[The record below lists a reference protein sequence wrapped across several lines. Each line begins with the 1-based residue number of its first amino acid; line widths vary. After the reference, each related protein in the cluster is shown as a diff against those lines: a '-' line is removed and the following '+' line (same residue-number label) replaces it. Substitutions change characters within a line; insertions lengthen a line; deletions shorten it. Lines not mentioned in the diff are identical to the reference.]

1 MFRNKYYHKMVFT
14 ALAVLAVG
22 VAASLYIGKGQLWI
36 MTLAGLADIVIFS
49 YYTGLRYRELARL
62 AREVHSFQRG
72 SSRIDLESYSEGELS
87 YLSSEIGKMAVK
99 LTEQAELLEQD
110 KNYLADA
117 ISDIS
122 HQLKTPL
129 TSMSMM
135 ADFLRSP
142 NLTEAKREE
151 FTGNIRTQLA
161 RIEWLV
167 SALLKM
173 ARLDAG
179 AVLLKSRPVNVRELV
194 DKASAHLL
202 IPMELKN
209 QRLVVECDP
218 QLSFMG
224 DMEWMSEAL
233 ANILKNC
240 MEHMDAGKTLRVAA
254 QKNPLYVRLDIIDE
268 GCGIDREDL
277 PHIFERFY
285 KGKNASSDSVGIGL
299 AMAAQIIHQLG
310 GDIRVESA
318 PGAGTHF
325 EIKMYPQH

>member
-1 MFRNKYYHKMVFT
+1 MFRNKYLIKMLLLSL
-14 ALAVLAVG
+14 ALLAAGVLAALWAGRGEVLIMAVDG
-22 VAASLYIGKGQLWI
+22 LVIIG
-36 MTLAGLADIVIFS
+36 IFT
-49 YYTGLRYRELARL
+49 YYTSLRYRDLGRL
-62 AREVHSFQRG
+62 AMEVHRFQRS
-72 SSRIDLESYSEGELS
+72 SSRINLESYSEGELS

-99 LTEQAELLEQD
+99 LTEQTEMLQQD

-142 NLTEAKREE
+142 SLPEEKREE

-179 AVLLKSRPVNVRELV
+179 AVQLKCLPMNVRQLIQ
-194 DKASAHLL
+194 KASSHLL

-209 QRLVVECDP
+209 QSFLVECGEDIV
-218 QLSFMG
+218 FNG
-224 DMEWMSEAL
+224 DIDWMSEAL
-233 ANILKNC
+233 ANIFKNC
-240 MEHMDAGKTLRVAA
+240 MEHMDPGKTLRVRAE
-254 QKNPLYVRLDIIDE
+254 KNPVYVRIDIEDE
-268 GCGIDREDL
+268 GCGIDPEDL

-285 KGKNASSDSVGIGL
+285 KGKNASSESVGIGL
-299 AMAAQIIHQLG
+299 AMAGQIIHQQN
-310 GDIRVESA
+310 GDIQVESRV
-318 PGAGTHF
+318 GAGTHF
-325 EIKMYPQH
+325 TIKIYQ

>member
-1 MFRNKYYHKMVFT
+1 MFRNKDFVKMLLLSFGL
-14 ALAVLAVG
+14 LAAGVLASVWAG
-22 VAASLYIGKGQLWI
+22 RGEVWI
-36 MTLAGLADIVIFS
+36 MAVDSLLIIGAFT
-49 YYTGLRYRELARL
+49 YYTSIRYRDLGRL
-62 AREVHSFQRG
+62 AMEVHRFQRS
-72 SSRIDLESYSEGELS
+72 SSRINLASYSEGELS

-99 LTEQAELLEQD
+99 LTEQTEMLQKD

-142 NLTEAKREE
+142 SLPEEKREE

-179 AVLLKSRPVNVRELV
+179 AVVLKCRPVNVAGLIQ
-194 DKASAHLL
+194 KASAHLM

-209 QRLVVECDP
+209 QRFVVDCGEDI
-218 QLSFMG
+218 SFDG
-224 DMEWMSEAL
+224 DIDWMSEAL
-233 ANILKNC
+233 ANIFKNC
-240 MEHMDAGKTLRVAA
+240 MEHMDPGKTLRVRAE
-254 QKNPLYVRLDIIDE
+254 KNPVYVRMDIRDE
-268 GCGIDREDL
+268 GCGIDQEDL

-285 KGKNASSDSVGIGL
+285 RGKNASSESVGIGL
-299 AMAAQIIHQLG
+299 AMAAQIIHRQN
-310 GDIRVESA
+310 GDIQVESIV
-318 PGAGTHF
+318 GTGTHF
-325 EIKMYPQH
+325 IIKIYQ

>member
-1 MFRNKYYHKMVFT
+1 MFRNKYLVKMLLLSLLLLAAGVCVSVWAGQGEVLIMAADGLLIIGVF
-14 ALAVLAVG
+14 A
-22 VAASLYIGKGQLWI
+22 
-36 MTLAGLADIVIFS
+36 
-49 YYTGLRYRELARL
+49 YYTSLRYKELGRL
-62 AREVHSFQRG
+62 AMEVHRFQRS
-72 SSRIDLESYSEGELS
+72 SSRINLASYSEGELS

-99 LTEQAELLEQD
+99 LTEQTEMLQKD

-142 NLTEAKREE
+142 SLPEEKREE

-179 AVLLKSRPVNVRELV
+179 AVMLKSDPVNVSALIR
-194 DKASAHLL
+194 KASAHLL

-209 QRLVVECDP
+209 QQFVVDCGEDIT
-218 QLSFMG
+218 FNG
-224 DMEWMSEAL
+224 DIDWMSEAL
-233 ANILKNC
+233 ANIFKNC
-240 MEHMDAGKTLRVAA
+240 MEHMDSGKTLRIRVE
-254 QKNPLYVRLDIIDE
+254 KNPVYVRMDIEDE
-268 GCGIDREDL
+268 GCGIDKEDL

-299 AMAAQIIHQLG
+299 AMAAQIIHRQN
-310 GDIRVESA
+310 GDIQVESSV
-318 PGAGTHF
+318 GIGTHF
-325 EIKMYPQH
+325 VIKIYQ